1 MLSDVMEDYLKAIYS
16 LQQESEDPVATSAIA
31 EYLDVTPP
39 TVTSMVEK
47 LEHRGLVEREKYKGV
62 ELTDEGETVALEVL
76 RHHRLLEAYLTEH
89 LDYSWSEVHEEAD
102 TLEHHISEEF
112 ERRVAELLD
121 DPEVDPHGD
130 PIPSAD
136 LAPIEDDDTTPLSD
150 RDEGETVVVARVSDR
165 DEAELQYLSDAGIT
179 PGTEL
184 VVRDVA
190 PFGMVTVGVG
200 GEASDDDG
208 REDEGRDGDEQS
220 LPEDVA
226 RSIRVRSVVEEP
238 A

>member
-1 MLSDVMEDYLKAIYS
+1 MLSDVMEDYLKAIYA
-16 LQQESEDPVATSAIA
+16 LQQESNDPVATSAIA

-47 LEHRGLVEREKYKGV
+47 LEERELVEREKYKGV

-150 RDEGETVVVARVSDR
+150 RGEGETVVVTRVSDR

-179 PGTEL
+179 PGTKL

-200 GEASDDDG
+200 GERKAEDG
-208 REDEGRDGDEQS
+208 EGRPREEGEES

-226 RSIRVRSVVEEP
+226 RSIRVRSAVEE
-238 A
+238 AA